1 MNEKER
7 AVGLAQT
14 ANYQYA
20 KQVGN
25 QLFLAGQVPH
35 DTDGELVGVGDA
47 RAQATQCLENL
58 QKVIEVNDF
67 QMDDLQQLTVYVVGE
82 HQNLVI
88 AWKAV
93 EDWFADQVPPATL
106 LGVADLGYV
115 NQLVEI
121 DATVIRASE

>member
-7 AVGLAQT
+7 AAGLATT

-20 KQVGN
+20 KRAGN

-35 DTDGELVGVGDA
+35 DAQGELVGEGDA
-47 RAQATQCLENL
+47 GAQATQCLSNL
-58 QKVIEVNDF
+58 KKVIEVNDF
-67 QMDDLQQLTVYVVGE
+67 QMDDLQHLTVYVVGE
-82 HQNLVI
+82 HNNLVV
-88 AWKAV
+88 AWQAV
-93 EDWFADQVPPATL
+93 EDWFDGQVPPATL

-121 DATVIRASE
+121 DARVIRAC